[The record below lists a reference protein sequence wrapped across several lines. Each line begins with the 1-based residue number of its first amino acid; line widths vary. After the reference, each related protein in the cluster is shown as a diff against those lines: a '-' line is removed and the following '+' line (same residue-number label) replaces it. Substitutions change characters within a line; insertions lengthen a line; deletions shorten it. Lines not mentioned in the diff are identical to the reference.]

1 MRKILSALVLIAS
14 LAAMGSQPRFLG
26 PPIKKP
32 ADGGPADADPDAGPA
47 ADAGAAE
54 DGQAEPPVL
63 EPDPV
68 KQGHPSDAPACPGAE
83 GEKAPR

>member
-1 MRKILSALVLIAS
+1 MRKILPALVLIAS
-14 LAAMGSQPRFLG
+14 LAAVGRQPRFLG

-32 ADGGPADADPDAGPA
+32 ADGGPADAGPA
-47 ADAGAAE
+47 ADAGAGAAE

-63 EPDPV
+63 EPDPP
-68 KQGHPSDAPACPGAE
+68 KQGHPSEAPACPGTE